1 MPSAEGG
8 GMEIKMKRLGIYVG
22 LVMLS
27 PYLASL
33 VWQILEHLYYYGNLN
48 FNLNYSPMDALEQL
62 MYSKPVQGIAILII
76 VWGISFI
83 VMVSLP
89 KNDLRSVKG
98 RTIRITDKIRIPKAV
113 GNGEFGTARF
123 EKISDFVKRK
133 TVAVYHAGKPKS
145 GVVVG
150 QYKNRPVAIH
160 DDRHYLLL
168 GATRSGKDRRVLL
181 ETIWLQIL
189 TGENSLVLDPKGETY
204 AYTSDF
210 AREQGYQVLTYDLR
224 DPDCGSHYN
233 FLQPILDALERRDTS
248 KAISYTWDLVSIM
261 VGEQKGESIWYNGE
275 SATIAATIL
284 VVCMEAPKEYRNL
297 TNVYYFLAYMVEM
310 DDFGEMYFSKFLE
323 RLPDSH
329 PAKTVFA
336 MAKVAHTRTRGSFF
350 SSALGTLK
358 HFTDPKIA
366 EMTSMTDCSFNDMAN
381 KKTIIY
387 LIVPDEKKTLYPIAS
402 LYMAQLYIM
411 LTEIAIQQGNRVP
424 IDWLIIAN
432 EFGQFPRIPDMG
444 SYLSVGAGRGIRF
457 VIVLQDFQ
465 QLDAKYEKES
475 ETIKNNCM
483 TWIYLKSLSPKTN
496 QEISKQLSTYTV
508 QTYGSNSSITV
519 DQISGNAGG
528 SSQMSSRELLTPGE
542 VGMIDAPYLLV
553 LSSGER
559 PTMMYAPDLSKY
571 QANKDFGLGSKTNNQ
586 KILKDKIANR
596 NHREIR
602 DPKLWEIWND
612 YKEPDDANGF
622 MNDLINQEQRKT
634 QFF

>member
-1 MPSAEGG
+1 
-8 GMEIKMKRLGIYVG
+8 MKRIGIYIG
-22 LVMLS
+22 LAVVS

-33 VWQILEHLYYYGNLN
+33 VWQVYDQLYHGYLSWA
-48 FNLNYSPMDALEQL
+48 LDYSPISAFRLVT
-62 MYSKPVQGIAILII
+62 YFKPVQALAIMIMLAGIIFTIM
-76 VWGISFI
+76 ISN
-83 VMVSLP
+83 P
-89 KNDLRSVKG
+89 QNDLSHVKG
-98 RTIRITDKIRIPKAV
+98 KTIKITDKIRIPAAV

-123 EKISDFVKRK
+123 ENISDFTKRK
-133 TVAVYHAGKPKS
+133 TVAVFNAAKPKS

-150 QYKNRPVAIH
+150 QYKNKPVAIH

-189 TGENSLVLDPKGETY
+189 AGEDSLILDPKGETF

-210 AREQGYQVLTYDLR
+210 AREHGYQVLTYDLR

-233 FLQPILDALERRDTS
+233 FLQPILDALEMRDTS

-261 VGEQKGESIWYNGE
+261 VGEQKGEAIWYNGE

-284 VVCMEAPKEYRNL
+284 VVCMEAPREYRNL
-297 TNVYYFLAYMVEM
+297 TNVYYFLAHMVEM
-310 DDFGEMYFSKFLE
+310 DDMGEMYFSKFLE
-323 RLPDSH
+323 KLPDSH

-366 EMTSMTDCSFNDMAN
+366 EMTSMTDCSFEDMAN

-411 LTEIAIQQGNRVP
+411 LTEIAIRQGNRVP

-465 QLDAKYEKES
+465 QLDANYEKES

-508 QTYGSNSSITV
+508 QTFGSNSSVTMN
-519 DQISGNAGG
+519 QISGNAGG
-528 SSQMSSRELLTPGE
+528 SAQMSSRELLTPGE

-559 PTMMYAPDLSKY
+559 PTMMYSPDLNKY
-571 QANKDFGLGSKTNNQ
+571 QANKDFGLGNKKHNQ
-586 KILKDKIANR
+586 LILKSKISDR
-596 NHREIR
+596 NHRDIK
-602 DPKLWEIWND
+602 PAKLWGIWNE
-612 YKEPDDANGF
+612 YKGPDNNNEFLD
-622 MNDLINQEQRKT
+622 DPVNQEQRKT

>member
-1 MPSAEGG
+1 
-8 GMEIKMKRLGIYVG
+8 MKRIGIYIG
-22 LVMLS
+22 LAVVS

-33 VWQILEHLYYYGNLN
+33 VWQVYDQLYHGYLSWA
-48 FNLNYSPMDALEQL
+48 LDYSPISAFRLVT
-62 MYSKPVQGIAILII
+62 YFKPVQALAIMIMLAGIIFTIM
-76 VWGISFI
+76 ISN
-83 VMVSLP
+83 P
-89 KNDLRSVKG
+89 QNDLSHVKG
-98 RTIRITDKIRIPKAV
+98 KTIKITDKIRIPAAV

-123 EKISDFVKRK
+123 ENISDFTKRK
-133 TVAVYHAGKPKS
+133 TVAVFNAAKPKS

-150 QYKNRPVAIH
+150 QYKNKPVAIH

-189 TGENSLVLDPKGETY
+189 AGENSLILDPKGETF

-210 AREQGYQVLTYDLR
+210 AREHGYQVLTYDLR

-233 FLQPILDALERRDTS
+233 FLQPILDALEMRDTS

-261 VGEQKGESIWYNGE
+261 VGEQKGEAIWYNGE

-284 VVCMEAPKEYRNL
+284 VVCMEAPREYRNL
-297 TNVYYFLAYMVEM
+297 TNVYYFLAHMVEM
-310 DDFGEMYFSKFLE
+310 DDMGEMYFSKFLE
-323 RLPDSH
+323 KLPDSH

-336 MAKVAHTRTRGSFF
+336 MATVAHTRTRGSFF

-366 EMTSMTDCSFNDMAN
+366 EMTSMTDCSFEDMAN

-411 LTEIAIQQGNRVP
+411 LTEIAIRQGNRVP

-508 QTYGSNSSITV
+508 QTFGSNSSVTM

-528 SSQMSSRELLTPGE
+528 SAQMSSRELLTPGE

-559 PTMMYAPDLSKY
+559 PTMMYSPDLNKY
-571 QANKDFGLGSKTNNQ
+571 QANKDFGLGNKKHNQ
-586 KILKDKIANR
+586 QILKSKISDR
-596 NHREIR
+596 NHRDVR
-602 DPKLWEIWND
+602 TVKLWGIWNE
-612 YKEPDDANGF
+612 YKDSGNVDGLLDDLF
-622 MNDLINQEQRKT
+622 NQEQRRT

>member
-1 MPSAEGG
+1 
-8 GMEIKMKRLGIYVG
+8 MKRIGIYIG
-22 LVMLS
+22 LAVVS

-33 VWQILEHLYYYGNLN
+33 VWQVYDQLYHGYLSWA
-48 FNLNYSPMDALEQL
+48 LDYSPISAFRLVT
-62 MYSKPVQGIAILII
+62 YFKPVQALAIMIMLAGIIFTIM
-76 VWGISFI
+76 ISN
-83 VMVSLP
+83 P
-89 KNDLRSVKG
+89 QNDLSHVKG
-98 RTIRITDKIRIPKAV
+98 KTIKITDKIRIPAAV

-123 EKISDFVKRK
+123 ENISDFTKRK
-133 TVAVYHAGKPKS
+133 TVAVFNAAKPKS

-150 QYKNRPVAIH
+150 QYKNKPVAIH

-189 TGENSLVLDPKGETY
+189 AGENSLILDPKGETF

-210 AREQGYQVLTYDLR
+210 AREHGYQVLTYDLR

-233 FLQPILDALERRDTS
+233 FLQPILDALEMRDTS

-261 VGEQKGESIWYNGE
+261 VGEQKGEAIWYNGE

-284 VVCMEAPKEYRNL
+284 VVCMEAPREYRNL
-297 TNVYYFLAYMVEM
+297 TNVYYFLAHMVEM
-310 DDFGEMYFSKFLE
+310 DDMGEMYFSKFLE
-323 RLPDSH
+323 KLPDSH

-366 EMTSMTDCSFNDMAN
+366 EMTSMTDCSFEDMAN

-411 LTEIAIQQGNRVP
+411 LTEIAIRQGNRVP

-465 QLDAKYEKES
+465 QLDDKYEKES
-475 ETIKNNCM
+475 ETIKNTCM

-508 QTYGSNSSITV
+508 QTFGSNSSVTM

-528 SSQMSSRELLTPGE
+528 SAQMSSRELLTPGE

-559 PTMMYAPDLSKY
+559 PTMMYSPDLNKY
-571 QANKDFGLGSKTNNQ
+571 QANKDFGLGNKKHNQ
-586 KILKDKIANR
+586 QILKSKISDR
-596 NHREIR
+596 NHRDVR
-602 DPKLWEIWND
+602 TVKLWGIWNE
-612 YKEPDDANGF
+612 YKDSGNVDGLLDDLF
-622 MNDLINQEQRKT
+622 NQEQRRT